1 MITIRKTITVTAQQD
16 AWIKSQ
22 IEDGHYTNDSEC
34 IRDLIRREQERN
46 AVPGVIRE
54 ALIEGENSGK
64 QKKFNATVFK
74 QQMQKKRG

>member
-34 IRDLIRREQERN
+34 IRDLDTTGARTLRC
-46 AVPGVIRE
+46 
-54 ALIEGENSGK
+54 SGRH
-64 QKKFNATVFK
+64 QAGTY
-74 QQMQKKRG
+74 